1 MKTIALLCRV
11 SRLFVSG
18 RLVIILVFSCL
29 FSLLSCEQAEP
40 KADEIKSE
48 GCFSKA
54 SLENT
59 PWAKDQMTQFQRP
72 KSGSLRVAVY
82 SYKDEQY
89 LVFTNG
95 FVSSPASYIFNC
107 SGVNLP
113 ALKIGYNQFMDHAKV
128 VEVLLEA
135 TY

>member
-1 MKTIALLCRV
+1 MKTIILLSRTA
-11 SRLFVSG
+11 RLFIFG
-18 RLVIILVFSCL
+18 RLALILVSSCL
-29 FSLLSCEQAEP
+29 FSLSSCEQAEL
-40 KADEIKSE
+40 KTDEIKSD

-59 PWAKDQMTQFQRP
+59 PWAKDQLTQFQRP
-72 KSGSLRVAVY
+72 KSGSLKVAVY
-82 SYKDEQY
+82 FYKNEQY

-107 SGVNLP
+107 SGVNIP
-113 ALKIGYNQFMDHAKV
+113 NLKIGYNQFMDQAKE
-128 VEVLLEA
+128 VEVLLDE